1 MINQRVENLKRIGTG
16 LAFIIWPFMA
26 MLAYAVHPNL
36 LSLEF
41 GTDIATKI
49 SEFHNNG
56 LLHFGHFIM
65 LLGVPFLFI
74 IAGKF
79 MGMLK
84 TKGAWLGLLGGIAG
98 CLGALI
104 LAVDKTA
111 LCLVP
116 SAFDTLPEMQYD
128 ALIPGLEAL
137 FAFKGWLGILWLLPL
152 LAVGFLLLGIGLY
165 VARAIPRWQS
175 SALIL
180 SMLVTAVSS
189 ALDIDIIGIAAT
201 VILAI
206 AFVPLGIT
214 IMRGNAQR
222 TSNEPG

>member
-1 MINQRVENLKRIGTG
+1 MINERVESLKRIGTG
-16 LAFIIWPFMA
+16 LAFIVWPFMA

-36 LSLEF
+36 LSLEIG
-41 GTDIATKI
+41 GTI
-49 SEFHNNG
+49 SEKVAQFHNNG

-65 LLGVPFLFI
+65 LLGVPLLFI

-84 TKGAWLGLLGGIAG
+84 KKGAWLGLIGGVTG

-116 SAFDTLPEMQYD
+116 SAFDTLAEVQYTVM
-128 ALIPGLEAL
+128 IPGLEAL
-137 FAFKGWLGILWLLPL
+137 FAFKGWLAILWLLPL
-152 LAVGFLLLGIGLY
+152 LAVGFLILGIGLY
-165 VARAIPRWQS
+165 VAKAIPRWQS
-175 SALIL
+175 MALIV

-189 ALDIDIIGIAAT
+189 ALDIDIVGIAAT

-206 AFVPLGIT
+206 AFAPLGLSI
-214 IMRGNAQR
+214 IKGSDPASQA
-222 TSNEPG
+222 G

>member
-1 MINQRVENLKRIGTG
+1 MINKNVEFAKRIGTG

-36 LSLEF
+36 LSMEIG
-41 GTDIATKI
+41 GTI
-49 SEFHNNG
+49 SEKVSQFHNNG

-74 IAGKF
+74 IAAKF

-84 TKGAWLGLLGGIAG
+84 KKGAWFGLVGGVIG
-98 CLGALI
+98 CFGALI

-116 SAFDTLPEMQYD
+116 SAFDTLPEATYQLM
-128 ALIPGLEAL
+128 IPGLEAL

-152 LAVGFLLLGIGLY
+152 LAVGFLFLGIGLY
-165 VARAIPRWQS
+165 VAKAIPRWQS
-175 SALIL
+175 GALIL

-201 VILAI
+201 LILAI
-206 AFVPLGIT
+206 AFVPLGVGI
-214 IMRGNAQR
+214 IRGR
-222 TSNEPG
+222 VSS

>member
-1 MINQRVENLKRIGTG
+1 MINDRVESLKRIGTG
-16 LAFIIWPFMA
+16 LAFIVWPFMA

-36 LSLEF
+36 LSLEIG
-41 GTDIATKI
+41 GTITEKVAQ
-49 SEFHNNG
+49 FHNNG

-74 IAGKF
+74 IAAKF

-84 TKGAWLGLLGGIAG
+84 AKGSWWGLMGGIIG
-98 CLGALI
+98 CLGALV

-116 SAFDTLPEMQYD
+116 SAFDTLPEAQY
-128 ALIPGLEAL
+128 ALVLPGLEAL
-137 FAFKGWLGILWLLPL
+137 FAFKGWLGVLWLLPL
-152 LAVGFLLLGIGLY
+152 LAVGFLMLGIGLF

-175 SALIL
+175 VALIV

-189 ALDIDIIGIAAT
+189 ALDIDIVGIAAT
-201 VILAI
+201 VILAV
-206 AFVPLGIT
+206 AFVPLGVT
-214 IMRGNAQR
+214 IIRGSDPATQ
-222 TSNEPG
+222 GG

>member
-1 MINQRVENLKRIGTG
+1 MINDRVESMKRIGTG
-16 LAFIIWPFMA
+16 LAFVVWPFFA

-36 LSLEF
+36 LSLEI
-41 GTDIATKI
+41 GGSI
-49 SEFHNNG
+49 SEKVAQFHNNS
-56 LLHFGHFIM
+56 LLHFGHFVM
-65 LLGVPFLFI
+65 LLGVPLLFI

-84 TKGAWLGLLGGIAG
+84 KKGAWLGLIGGVTG
-98 CLGALI
+98 CLGALV

-116 SAFDTLPEMQYD
+116 SALDTLPEVQYT
-128 ALIPGLEAL
+128 LMLPGIEAL

-152 LAVGFLLLGIGLY
+152 LAVGFLILGIGLY
-165 VARAIPRWQS
+165 IARAIPRWQS
-175 SALIL
+175 VALIV
-180 SMLVTAVSS
+180 SMVVTAVSS

-206 AFVPLGIT
+206 AFVPLGVS
-214 IMRGNAQR
+214 IMKGVDPAPQSR
-222 TSNEPG
+222 

>member
-1 MINQRVENLKRIGTG
+1 MVNQRVESLKRIGTG
-16 LAFIIWPFMA
+16 LAFIVWPFMA

-74 IAGKF
+74 IAAKL
-79 MGMLK
+79 MSMLK
-84 TKGAWLGLLGGIAG
+84 GKGAWLGLIGGITG

-116 SAFDTLPEMQYD
+116 SAFDTLPESTYQL
-128 ALIPGLEAL
+128 LIPGLEAL
-137 FAFKGWLGILWLLPL
+137 FAFKGWLAILWLLPL
-152 LAVGFLLLGIGLY
+152 LAVGFLLLGVGLY
-165 VARAIPRWQS
+165 ITKAIPRWQS
-175 SALIL
+175 VLLIL

-201 VILAI
+201 ILLAI
-206 AFVPLGIT
+206 AFVPLGIR
-214 IMRGNAQR
+214 IMREA
-222 TSNEPG
+222 S

>member
-1 MINQRVENLKRIGTG
+1 MINERVESLKRVGTG
-16 LAFIIWPFMA
+16 LAFIVWPFVA

-41 GTDIATKI
+41 GTDITTKI
-49 SEFHNNG
+49 AEFHNNG

-65 LLGVPFLFI
+65 LLGVPLLFV

-84 TKGAWLGLLGGIAG
+84 KKGAWLGLVGGVTG

-116 SAFDTLPEMQYD
+116 SAFDTLPEVEYSAM
-128 ALIPGLEAL
+128 IPGLEAL
-137 FAFKGWLGILWLLPL
+137 FAFKGWLAILWLLPL

-165 VARAIPRWQS
+165 MARAIPRWQS
-175 SALIL
+175 LALII

-189 ALDIDIIGIAAT
+189 ALDIDIIGITAT

-206 AFVPLGIT
+206 AFVPLGVRIAK
-214 IMRGNAQR
+214 GSELQE
-222 TSNEPG
+222 SVS

>member
-1 MINQRVENLKRIGTG
+1 MINERVESLKRVGTG

-41 GTDIATKI
+41 GTDITTKI
-49 SEFHNNG
+49 AEFHNNG
-56 LLHFGHFIM
+56 LLHLGHFIM
-65 LLGVPFLFI
+65 LLGVPLLFV
-74 IAGKF
+74 IAGTF

-84 TKGAWLGLLGGIAG
+84 RKGAWLGLIGGVTG

-116 SAFDTLPEMQYD
+116 SAFDTLPEVEYAAM
-128 ALIPGLEAL
+128 IPGLEAL
-137 FAFKGWLGILWLLPL
+137 FAFKGWLAILWLLPL

-175 SALIL
+175 MALIV
-180 SMLVTAVSS
+180 SMIVTAVSS

-201 VILAI
+201 VILAV
-206 AFVPLGIT
+206 AFIPLGVRIAKGET
-214 IMRGNAQR
+214 LSVAG
-222 TSNEPG
+222 T

>member
-1 MINQRVENLKRIGTG
+1 MINQRVESWKRIGTG

-36 LSLEF
+36 LSLEVG
-41 GTDIATKI
+41 GTI
-49 SEFHNNG
+49 SEKVAQFHNNG

-84 TKGAWLGLLGGIAG
+84 ERGAWFGLVGGVAG

-116 SAFDTLPEMQYD
+116 SAFDTLPESTYQ

-152 LAVGFLLLGIGLY
+152 LAVGFLILGIGLY
-165 VARAIPRWQS
+165 VAKAIPRWQS
-175 SALIL
+175 LALIL

-201 VILAI
+201 AILAL
-206 AFVPLGIT
+206 AFVPLGLHIL
-214 IMRGNAQR
+214 RGDDV
-222 TSNEPG
+222 SG

>member
-1 MINQRVENLKRIGTG
+1 MINERVEALKRIGTG
-16 LAFIIWPFMA
+16 LAFIVWPFMA

-36 LSLEF
+36 LSLEIG
-41 GTDIATKI
+41 GTI
-49 SEFHNNG
+49 SEKVAQFHNNG

-74 IAGKF
+74 IAAKF

-84 TKGAWLGLLGGIAG
+84 KKGAWWGLIGGVTG
-98 CLGALI
+98 CLGALT

-116 SAFDTLPEMQYD
+116 SAFDTLPEVQYTPM
-128 ALIPGLEAL
+128 IPGLEAL
-137 FAFKGWLGILWLLPL
+137 FAFEGWLAILWLLPL
-152 LAVGFLLLGIGLY
+152 LAVGFLMLGIGLY

-175 SALIL
+175 VALIV

-189 ALDIDIIGIAAT
+189 ALDIDIVGIAAT

-206 AFVPLGIT
+206 AFIPLGIR
-214 IMRGNAQR
+214 IMKGEAAPA
-222 TSNEPG
+222 SG